1 MAFYT
6 YMVANHR
13 NGAVYLG
20 MTDDIAS
27 RVLEHKE
34 RARPGFSARY
44 GCDELVWYEIHE
56 SRGAAFTRERQ
67 LKEWRRSWKLMLIE
81 TDNPTWTDLYPSLG

>member
-6 YMVANHR
+6 YIVANHR
-13 NGAVYLG
+13 NGAVYIG
-20 MTDDIAS
+20 MTDDIAR

-34 RARPGFSARY
+34 RERPGFSATY
-44 GCDELVWYEIHE
+44 GCDKLVWFETHE
-56 SRGAAFTRERQ
+56 TREAAFKRERQ

-81 TDNPTWTDLYPSLG
+81 TGNPTWTDLYPSLT